1 MSRSFRGV
9 PVSPGV
15 AIGKA
20 SILTAAPHGVT
31 PPRPEGATHEAERSR
46 VEAAIVR
53 ARDEIRELRARVA
66 ESLGE
71 RQAAI
76 IDAQVL
82 VSTIPR

>member
-53 ARDEIRELRARVA
+53 ATRSGSFAPVSRNRSGRGRPR
-66 ESLGE
+66 SST
-71 RQAAI
+71 RRSSS
-76 IDAQVL
+76 
-82 VSTIPR
+82 STIPR